1 MIFNVKL
8 NAGFTWKSRLVAE
21 GHKQDA
27 PDSITYLSVVSCDR
41 VIIML
46 TLVAL
51 NKLDLQTANVQNAY
65 LNANSKERIYFY
77 AGTEFGK
84 DEGKLFMVVRALYG
98 LKGAESAWAAAI
110 FQCMRNLGFTTCIAD
125 GDV

>member
-1 MIFNVKL
+1 MIFDVKL
-8 NAGFTWKSRLVAE
+8 YASFTRKVRLAADE
-21 GHKQDA
+21 HKEDA
-27 PDSITYLSVVSCDR
+27 PYSMTYSSVVSCDR

-84 DEGKLFMVVRALYG
+84 DEGKLFMVVRAL
-98 LKGAESAWAAAI
+98 
-110 FQCMRNLGFTTCIAD
+110 
-125 GDV
+125 